1 MNDPKVKS
9 YNAADE
15 EGVKSRKRKDES
27 ARDRELHDLR
37 TLMQSIE
44 GRRFIWR
51 LLDRAGVFR
60 TSFTGNSTTF
70 FNEGQRN
77 MGLIVLA
84 DVHEAC
90 AEHPN
95 DDRSKEGHRIQWLMR
110 TTQALHRTPTQ
121 LRVAIRQRLAL
132 H

>member
-1 MNDPKVKS
+1 MNEKVKS

-15 EGVKSRKRKDES
+15 ENVKGRKRKDEQI
-27 ARDRELHDLR
+27 RDRELHDTR
-37 TLMQSIE
+37 SIMDTLE

-90 AEHPN
+90 A
-95 DDRSKEGHRIQWLMR
+95 DKYILMM
-110 TTQALHRTPTQ
+110 TEAKKDTETNG
-121 LRVAIRQRLAL
+121 
-132 H
+132 

>member
-1 MNDPKVKS
+1 MNDRAKT

-15 EGVKSRKRKDES
+15 DQVKTRKRKDEHI
-27 ARDRELHDLR
+27 RDREMHDMR
-37 TLMQSIE
+37 TVMSTVE
-44 GRRFIWR
+44 GRRFVWR
-51 LLDRAGVFR
+51 LLERAGVFR

-90 AEHPN
+90 AEQYIVMMN
-95 DDRSKEGHRIQWLMR
+95 ESKKDQE
-110 TTQALHRTPTQ
+110 T
-121 LRVAIRQRLAL
+121 
-132 H
+132 

>member
-1 MNDPKVKS
+1 MNEKAKP

-15 EGVKSRKRKDES
+15 EIVKTRKRKEES
-27 ARDRELHDLR
+27 VRDRELHDLR
-37 TLMQSIE
+37 TVMASLE

-90 AEHPN
+90 A
-95 DDRSKEGHRIQWLMR
+95 DTYIQMM
-110 TTQALHRTPTQ
+110 TEAKKDTESNG
-121 LRVAIRQRLAL
+121 
-132 H
+132 

>member
-1 MNDPKVKS
+1 MSEQKAKP

-15 EGVKSRKRKDES
+15 EVVKTRKRKEES
-27 ARDRELHDLR
+27 VRDRELHDMR
-37 TLMQSIE
+37 TVMASLE

-90 AEHPN
+90 A
-95 DDRSKEGHRIQWLMR
+95 DAYIQMM
-110 TTQALHRTPTQ
+110 TEAKKDTESNG
-121 LRVAIRQRLAL
+121 
-132 H
+132 

>member
-1 MNDPKVKS
+1 MTEAKDKT

-15 EGVKSRKRKDES
+15 EAVKRRKRKDETV
-27 ARDRELHDLR
+27 RDRELHDLR
-37 TLMQSIE
+37 TLMDTVE
-44 GRRFIWR
+44 GRRFVWR
-51 LLDRAGVFR
+51 LLERAGVFR

-90 AEHPN
+90 ADKYVVMMNESNKDKQN
-95 DDRSKEGHRIQWLMR
+95 D
-110 TTQALHRTPTQ
+110 
-121 LRVAIRQRLAL
+121 
-132 H
+132 

>member
-1 MNDPKVKS
+1 MNDKTKS

-15 EGVKSRKRKDES
+15 DGVKTRKRKDEQV
-27 ARDRELHDLR
+27 RERELADLKLVMES
-37 TLMQSIE
+37 TE

-60 TSFTGNSTTF
+60 TSFTGNSTSF

-90 AEHPN
+90 AE
-95 DDRSKEGHRIQWLMR
+95 RYIQMMKEAKEESNG
-110 TTQALHRTPTQ
+110 
-121 LRVAIRQRLAL
+121 
-132 H
+132 

>member
-1 MNDPKVKS
+1 MSDPKVKS

-90 AEHPN
+90 A
-95 DDRSKEGHRIQWLMR
+95 DKYILMM
-110 TTQALHRTPTQ
+110 TEAKKDTETNG
-121 LRVAIRQRLAL
+121 
-132 H
+132 

>member
-1 MNDPKVKS
+1 MNDRAKT

-15 EGVKSRKRKDES
+15 EQVKTRKRKDEQI
-27 ARDRELHDLR
+27 RDREMHDMR
-37 TLMQSIE
+37 TVMSTVE
-44 GRRFIWR
+44 GRRFVWR
-51 LLDRAGVFR
+51 LLERAGVFR

-90 AEHPN
+90 AEQYIVMMN
-95 DDRSKEGHRIQWLMR
+95 ESKKDQE
-110 TTQALHRTPTQ
+110 T
-121 LRVAIRQRLAL
+121 
-132 H
+132 